1 MELTLNRISPEN
13 QKNPPASM
21 EGVVF
26 GTVFS
31 NHMFSMVWDDGIGWH
46 DAEIKPYQPLV
57 LDPSTIV
64 LHYGQSSF
72 EGLKAYRNPS
82 GGVNLFRP
90 RENFLRMNRT
100 AQRMCLPEL
109 DIDFVL
115 GALKQLLQ
123 EDSDWVPKEEG
134 TSLYIRPTKLATQ
147 EALGL
152 KVSSKYLFYIILSPV
167 GPYYPEGF
175 NPVKIVV
182 SDQYVRA
189 TPGGV
194 GEAKTAGN
202 YAACN
207 LAEKQAQA
215 QGFTQVLWLDAV
227 ERKYIE
233 EVGSMNIFF
242 VIDDEIVTPQLN
254 GTILPGI
261 TRKSVLELARHW
273 DLKTSERR
281 ISIDEVL
288 EGLESGRVSEVFG
301 AGTAAVGAGT
311 GAGVAGVAT
320 GAGVGSFGATTGDG
334 VGSLLTTKGQFM
346 PSFDFT
352 SSPGPLYLVTSGTG
366 VASLQK
372 TWDEVSN
379 PSFQQFEGIVI
390 GSEVVKT
397 PLSSLEEKSN
407 SAS

>member
-31 NHMFSMVWDDGIGWH
+31 NHMFSMVWDDGMGWH

-82 GGVNLFRP
+82 GGINLFRP

-167 GPYYPEGF
+167 GPYYPIPRGSTPSKSSF
-175 NPVKIVV
+175 PTSMSAPLRGASVKRKR
-182 SDQYVRA
+182 QGTMPRA
-189 TPGGV
+189 TLL
-194 GEAKTAGN
+194 KN
-202 YAACN
+202 K
-207 LAEKQAQA
+207 LKLR
-215 QGFTQVLWLDAV
+215 VLP
-227 ERKYIE
+227 RFS
-233 EVGSMNIFF
+233 GSM
-242 VIDDEIVTPQLN
+242 L
-254 GTILPGI
+254 
-261 TRKSVLELARHW
+261 
-273 DLKTSERR
+273 LKESTSKKWVR
-281 ISIDEVL
+281 
-288 EGLESGRVSEVFG
+288 
-301 AGTAAVGAGT
+301 
-311 GAGVAGVAT
+311 
-320 GAGVGSFGATTGDG
+320 
-334 VGSLLTTKGQFM
+334 
-346 PSFDFT
+346 
-352 SSPGPLYLVTSGTG
+352 
-366 VASLQK
+366 
-372 TWDEVSN
+372 
-379 PSFQQFEGIVI
+379 
-390 GSEVVKT
+390 
-397 PLSSLEEKSN
+397 
-407 SAS
+407 